1 MAAAPSPR
9 VLRLTFDL
17 QVPAGLRRNIHWPRI
32 EAAVTTFTG
41 VVQGVATSAF
51 PWATSMRVR
60 KEWIYQFHDSS
71 DQVDLAATELN
82 SGPFVTA
89 TDDSEPSI
97 DE

>member
-32 EAAVTTFTG
+32 ETAVSTFIG
-41 VVQGVATSAF
+41 VMQGVATNAF
-51 PWATSMRVR
+51 PWATSMKVR
-60 KEWIYQFHDSS
+60 KEWMYLYHDS
-71 DQVDLAATELN
+71 DQQVELASTDVN
-82 SGPFVTA
+82 TGPFTTSGDENA
-89 TDDSEPSI
+89 PII